1 METKTGKIK
10 AISNLG
16 KLKETDSTYFETE
29 NYAIKE
35 SHEPGSTFK
44 LVDMI
49 ALLDDHKSDTSKVYD
64 SKGGIAVY
72 YRARKSSRFS
82 RRWLWQNFFGTWF

>member
-16 KLKETDSTYFETE
+16 KLKESDSTYFETT
-29 NYAIKE
+29 NYAIAE

-44 LVDMI
+44 LIDMI
-49 ALLDDHKSDTSKVYD
+49 ALLDDNKVDTSKVYD
-64 SKGGIAVY
+64 SNGPLQCYVFADDYVI
-72 YRARKSSRFS
+72 
-82 RRWLWQNFFGTWF
+82 LC